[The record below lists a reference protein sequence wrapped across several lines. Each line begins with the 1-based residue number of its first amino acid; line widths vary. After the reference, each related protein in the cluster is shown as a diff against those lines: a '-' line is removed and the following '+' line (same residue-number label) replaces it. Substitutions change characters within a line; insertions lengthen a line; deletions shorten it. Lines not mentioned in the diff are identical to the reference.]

1 MRRLDTLEFRVCL
14 RARAH
19 LASPNRHIE
28 FYFAFARARVSHF
41 HTHRVIPPPPSGAV
55 MIITFDLR
63 SQFVSQHTIN
73 TVARTMHTQER
84 ERERGSGRW
93 NCAVDPVVLFGI
105 YNRPQAQLQHR
116 WSIAES
122 SARDGGPVEK
132 CKCIDAFGCNGLP
145 FGRWKFA
152 CFMSARRGYAA
163 GRGGFPPLLSLE
175 TLHRDISVETSH
187 PWLTSLRGLLHKPC
201 NRTPKPNPSD
211 PHSRRKIRKFISSSC
226 AHLQLIVGTLIVYV
240 AAKRFCIIE

>member
-41 HTHRVIPPPPSGAV
+41 HTHRVIPPVRGCNDYNIRLAV
-55 MIITFDLR
+55 AICESTHNQYR
-63 SQFVSQHTIN
+63 RPNYAHT
-73 TVARTMHTQER
+73 RERKGER
-84 ERERGSGRW
+84 ESGRW

-105 YNRPQAQLQHR
+105 HHRPQAQLQHR

-132 CKCIDAFGCNGLP
+132 CKCIDAFGSNGLP